1 MPKLTLKFETTVLK
15 EVPIG
20 TNAVI
25 IGRAPDNDI
34 QIDNLAVS
42 TNHAKVFVEEGR
54 LVVEDMG
61 SLNGTFVNNQ
71 RVQRTVL
78 KTGDTIMIGKHH
90 LVVDDS
96 WDAGPAPAGDQPK
109 KVIAPKVQETM
120 VLDSKKRME
129 MLQQAAAAAGVKL
142 PGAPASGGAP
152 AAPGAP
158 ATAAPGAAV
167 PAAAPARARLASLI
181 VMEGSTD
188 QREYL
193 LSGKLIIIGKSQMAT
208 VKLTGFNWFKP
219 KVAAQINRR
228 DDGYYITK
236 ADKMPNVNGIPISAA
251 TKLNDGDLIEV
262 AGVKLSFAFKD

>member
-1 MPKLTLKFETTVLK
+1 MAKLTLKFEATVLK

-20 TNAVI
+20 TAPVI

-71 RVQRTVL
+71 RVQRTIL
-78 KTGDTIMIGKHH
+78 KTGDTIMIGKHT
-90 LVVDDS
+90 LIVDDS
-96 WDAGPAPAGDQPK
+96 WDAGPAPTGDQVK
-109 KVIAPKVQETM
+109 KVVAPKVQETM

-142 PGAPASGGAP
+142 PGQPAAAP
-152 AAPGAP
+152 AASGAP
-158 ATAAPGAAV
+158 SGSTTAASPATPAAV
-167 PAAAPARARLASLI
+167 PAAPQARARIASLL

-188 QREYL
+188 QGEYQ

-208 VKLTGFNWFKP
+208 VKITGFNWFKP
-219 KVAAQINRR
+219 KV
-228 DDGYYITK
+228 
-236 ADKMPNVNGIPISAA
+236 
-251 TKLNDGDLIEV
+251 
-262 AGVKLSFAFKD
+262 